1 MKAVIAIGSNL
12 GNRVDNVFNAINLL
26 NNASIKV
33 LKISKLYETE
43 PWGFESENWFLNA
56 ACLVNTSLSPFEL
69 LLSLQNIEKN
79 LGRTQKTITS
89 YSSRTIDLDIIFYE
103 NLIINT
109 HKLIIPHPRLHLRN
123 FVLYPLNDIVPD
135 WQHPV
140 LKLTVKQLL
149 KKSKDNSK
157 IYIYDKTLTPNP

>member
-109 HKLIIPHPRLHLRN
+109 HELIIPHPRLHLRN